1 MIRQYLA
8 EHNVCLV
15 CEVILPTEDPH
26 IIEYVQDR
34 IVLLDIV
41 HRQEKFAAV
50 DQVERERFAAMFG
63 LETKRLAATLQTWE
77 EFATWYEQVQ
87 GLDYLY
93 DGVPIEGFV
102 IEDAQHWQVKA
113 KLDYYSFWKRMR
125 GVLDGLKEGRRPKRA
140 AAYPYPEYA
149 ARVIAYMQSIPA
161 DVLAQMSIIDVR
173 HRWQREQ
180 EKAV

>member
-1 MIRQYLA
+1 
-8 EHNVCLV
+8 
-15 CEVILPTEDPH
+15 
-26 IIEYVQDR
+26 
-34 IVLLDIV
+34 
-41 HRQEKFAAV
+41 
-50 DQVERERFAAMFG
+50 
-63 LETKRLAATLQTWE
+63 
-77 EFATWYEQVQ
+77 
-87 GLDYLY
+87 LY

-102 IEDAQHWQVKA
+102 IEDARHWQVKA

-125 GVLDGLKEGRRPKRA
+125 GVLDGLKEGRRPRRA

-149 ARVIAYMQSIPA
+149 ARVIAYMQGIPT